1 MNLNL
6 KRYTEKA
13 QEAVLAA
20 QQLADRSGHPET
32 DPEHLLRALVDQQ
45 DGVVP
50 SVLRQL
56 GADPAR
62 LLADV
67 DAELGRR
74 SQARGGS
81 EPSPS
86 PRLRAVD
93 SVADAEAKRLK
104 DEFVSTEHLL
114 LAMTLEGESAP
125 SGRLLAALGATTD
138 RVFEALSAIRG
149 SQRVTDQHPEGKYE
163 ALKRYGRDLT
173 AMAAQD
179 GLDPVI
185 GRDEEIRRVVDRKS
199 VV

>member
-1 MNLNL
+1 MNFNQ
-6 KRYTEKA
+6 YTEKA
-13 QEAVLAA
+13 QEAVLGA
-20 QQLADRSGHPET
+20 QQLAEREGHPQI

-74 SQARGGS
+74 PQARGGA
-81 EPSPS
+81 EPGPS

-104 DEFVSTEHLL
+104 PIDAPATRRYRNRPAHGRSPGGRRRPGAQGVGNLP
-114 LAMTLEGESAP
+114 AGVMTLTETKAFSA
-125 SGRLLAALGATTD
+125 SK
-138 RVFEALSAIRG
+138 RVYEQVHQKWINMFFRG
-149 SQRVTDQHPEGKYE
+149 LWNTE
-163 ALKRYGRDLT
+163 
-173 AMAAQD
+173 
-179 GLDPVI
+179 
-185 GRDEEIRRVVDRKS
+185 KS
-199 VV
+199 R